1 MPAAA
6 LTPRVRILVVCD
18 EVIASDTEAGVFTLE
33 GVRQHLLAASF
44 PWPARLGL
52 FLLLSSARKGTYQ
65 GKVVIVNESTDRV
78 IRYVKLEARFDE
90 DNEFFALG
98 LQFGDCEFPEPGS
111 YTFQV
116 WFSARDGQEVMKGEH
131 PFHVLSNEV

>member
-6 LTPRVRILVVCD
+6 LTPRVRILGVCD

-33 GVRQHLLAASF
+33 GVRQHLLAVSF

-52 FLLLSSARKGTYQ
+52 FLLLSSARKGTYP
-65 GKVVIVNESTDRV
+65 GKVLVVNDSTDRV
-78 IRYVKLEARFDE
+78 IRYVKFEARFE
-90 DNEFFALG
+90 ENNELLPLG
-98 LQFGDCEFPEPGS
+98 LDLDDCEFPEPGP

-116 WFSARDGQEVMKGEH
+116 WFTARDGQEVVKGEQ
-131 PFHVLSNEV
+131 PFHALLNEE